1 MIILLY
7 VYAYNMIPKRKDRA
21 VTNSQ
26 YPCFCALI
34 RKAGRIATRNYDNIL
49 KPCRLKVTQFG
60 MLANI
65 ARNPATTV
73 SDLAELLSMDQ
84 TTVSRNLRVLG
95 KFGYIRFKGEITDHR
110 IRRIQISDL
119 GVSKMNEARPL
130 WEQAQLEME
139 RVLGRKNI
147 DVMIKSVKKLLK

>member
-1 MIILLY
+1 
-7 VYAYNMIPKRKDRA
+7 

-26 YPCFCALI
+26 YPCLCFLI
-34 RKAGRIATRNYDNIL
+34 RKAGRIATRSYDNVL

-65 ARNPATTV
+65 ARHPATTV
-73 SDLAELLSMDQ
+73 SELAELLSMDQ
-84 TTVSRNLRVLG
+84 TTVSRNLRVLE
-95 KFGYIRFKGEITDHR
+95 KSGYIRLERERTDHR
-110 IRRIQISDL
+110 IKRIQISDL

-130 WEQAQLEME
+130 WEQAQLEMQ
-139 RVLGRKNI
+139 RVLGGENI